1 MAIAF
6 LYIVQKYFILK
17 EHDIELP
24 LKRYLTFNEKTK
36 SSLYFFLLPTTH
48 LNLDFTLLSK
58 ANPIL
63 LISFLLIST
72 LGISHGAFDGKI
84 IWESGSKKN
93 AFILYLIYISIS
105 LLGLMLC
112 NLPLSGLK
120 GLLDF

>member
-1 MAIAF
+1 MSG
-6 LYIVQKYFILK
+6 LVML
-17 EHDIELP
+17 
-24 LKRYLTFNEKTK
+24 
-36 SSLYFFLLPTTH
+36 SLYFFLLPTTH

-105 LLGLMLC
+105 LLGLNVMAY
-112 NLPLSGLK
+112 LPYPRAIYFACDINYPFWTFRPCLHGQQTK
-120 GLLDF
+120 IFKI